1 MNDEFI
7 VMVCAPQSSQPNM
20 AEGIPAES
28 VSNVSAWRQ
37 ATASWD
43 RVDIVLELVAV
54 EGMGRL
60 VAEDS
65 TVGAGHKRLAEA
77 AELAV
82 KL

>member
-20 AEGIPAES
+20 AEA
-28 VSNVSAWRQ
+28 VSAWRQ

-43 RVDIVLELVAV
+43 RVGIVLELVAV

-65 TVGAGHKRLAEA
+65 TVGAGHKRLVEA